1 MSEWL
6 SYRAED
12 FLLFSESV
20 YWRLFALHNEALWPA
35 PVLAVAASA
44 IILYT
49 ALRPSTTGG
58 RIAGT
63 LLALAWLSAG
73 VLFLGQRYASIN
85 WAASYVAPFF
95 VFQAL
100 LVAAVAW
107 RGGLAS
113 GGGGAARPAALL
125 MVIWAVAL
133 HPLLPL
139 LDGRPL
145 GGAELFGLAP
155 DPTAIATLGFA
166 VAAGGRLRWL
176 LLPVPLLW
184 CLASWATLD
193 TMGTWEAWV
202 PLAAAGLGLAAW
214 LVSAR
219 RRNSP

>member
-1 MSEWL
+1 VSEWL
-6 SYRAED
+6 SYRPED
-12 FLLFSESV
+12 FLLFSEPV

-44 IILYT
+44 ILLYA

-85 WAASYVAPFF
+85 WAASYVAPSF

-113 GGGGAARPAALL
+113 GGGGAGGGGGGGGRGGGGGVAGSCLGGVAQRARP
-125 MVIWAVAL
+125 
-133 HPLLPL
+133 
-139 LDGRPL
+139 R
-145 GGAELFGLAP
+145 
-155 DPTAIATLGFA
+155 
-166 VAAGGRLRWL
+166 
-176 LLPVPLLW
+176 
-184 CLASWATLD
+184 S
-193 TMGTWEAWV
+193 
-202 PLAAAGLGLAAW
+202 
-214 LVSAR
+214 S
-219 RRNSP
+219 